1 MNDFEYFA
9 CHLMNLILVM
19 IITVVVSVTVVVS
32 GIMNAFGY
40 TVGIVGI
47 IFIAFLARIA
57 ISIVDYLR
65 YKLLYEP
72 RKKKR

>member
-1 MNDFEYFA
+1 MSLDDLEYFGH
-9 CHLMNLILVM
+9 HLISLILVM
-19 IITVVVSVTVVVS
+19 IITVIVSS
-32 GIMNAFGY
+32 IMNAFGY

-47 IFIAFLARIA
+47 IFIALLARIA

>member
-1 MNDFEYFA
+1 MNLSFNDFEYFA
-9 CHLMNLILVM
+9 RHLMNLILVM
-19 IITVVVSVTVVVS
+19 IITVIVS

-40 TVGIVGI
+40 TVGIIGI